1 MIILSDFLE
10 EIILKKQLLKI
21 ANIFI
26 VANMIFLNTGVS
38 ATFTKAYT
46 ARQKMTSLF
55 KREKNNEKQIKYKYL
70 AEQLCIYFNEPTFP
84 DKELTFNTPFGVT
97 KLDKKSTRSIFIVAP
112 RINTYDKIGK
122 ELDEV
127 LTPEGRKQ
135 LANIILE
142 YLQTNPDPDYK
153 EKSFDTY
160 QFKQS
165 KFFDVIS
172 KKSKLYFN
180 INFNFESYSE
190 NCKKLKELK
199 EKLETCKQTAKKD
212 LRSVK
217 DKEEKEKIKN
227 ARKDSDKL
235 NEQINKLDT
244 EISQMVEDYKEKLEK
259 AKGAAT
265 ALCAILMIAETRFC
279 RSFDGGKH
287 ERALMRDILNS
298 EMKYADAFKN
308 FIPSG
313 KHGAK
318 LAYKYSTN
326 QNNQKEILKSEN
338 YSEDEE
344 LLESNN
350 YSEEEES
357 ATAQKDYSLM

>member
-1 MIILSDFLE
+1 M
-10 EIILKKQLLKI
+10 KKQLLKI

-38 ATFTKAYT
+38 ASFTKAYA
-46 ARQKMTSLF
+46 ARQKMVSLL
-55 KREKNNEKQIKYKYL
+55 KKEKNNEKQVNYKYL
-70 AEQLCIYFNEPTFP
+70 AEQLCIYFKEPTFP

-97 KLDKKSTRSIFIVAP
+97 KLDIKSTRSIFIVAP
-112 RINTYDKIGK
+112 RINTYDKMGK

-127 LTPEGRKQ
+127 LTPKGRKQ
-135 LANIILE
+135 LAGIILE

-160 QFKQS
+160 QFKPS
-165 KFFDVIS
+165 NFFDVIS

-180 INFNFESYSE
+180 LNFNFESYSE

-199 EKLETCKQTAKKD
+199 EKLETCKQTAEKD

-217 DKEEKEKIKN
+217 DKEKIKEIKK

-235 NEQINKLDT
+235 NEQINKLDI
-244 EISQMVEDYKEKLEK
+244 EISQMVKDYKEKLEK
-259 AKGAAT
+259 AKKAAT
-265 ALCAILMIAETRFC
+265 ALCAILMIAEPRYC

-287 ERALMRDILNS
+287 ERALVRDILNS
-298 EMKYADAFKN
+298 GMKYADAFEK
-308 FIPSG
+308 FLPSG
-313 KHGAK
+313 NKGGK

-326 QNNQKEILKSEN
+326 ENNE
-338 YSEDEE
+338 EE

-350 YSEEEES
+350 YSEEELLES
-357 ATAQKDYSLM
+357 ENYSEEEEISYNLEELFT

>member
-1 MIILSDFLE
+1 M
-10 EIILKKQLLKI
+10 KKQLLKI

-26 VANMIFLNTGVS
+26 VANMIFLNTGVN
-38 ATFTKAYT
+38 AIFTLTKACT
-46 ARQKMTSLF
+46 VRQKIKLFF
-55 KREKNNEKQIKYKYL
+55 KREKNNEEKIEYKYL
-70 AEQLCIYFNEPTFP
+70 AEQLCTCFKLPSP
-84 DKELTFNTPFGVT
+84 GSDKELTFNTPFGNV
-97 KLDKKSTRSIFIVAP
+97 KFNIMAKGDIFISLP
-112 RINTYDKIGK
+112 SINKYVEIAKA
-122 ELDEV
+122 LDEI
-127 LTPEGRKQ
+127 LTEEGRKQ
-135 LANIILE
+135 LAGIILE

-160 QFKQS
+160 QFKPS
-165 KFFDVIS
+165 NFFDVIS

-180 INFNFESYSE
+180 LNFNFESYSE

-259 AKGAAT
+259 AKKAAT
-265 ALCAILMIAETRFC
+265 ALCAILMIAEPRYC

-298 EMKYADAFKN
+298 GMKYADAFEK
-308 FIPSG
+308 FLPSG
-313 KHGAK
+313 NKGGK

-326 QNNQKEILKSEN
+326 ENNE
-338 YSEDEE
+338 EE

-350 YSEEEES
+350 YSEEELLES
-357 ATAQKDYSLM
+357 ENYSEEEEISYNLEELFN